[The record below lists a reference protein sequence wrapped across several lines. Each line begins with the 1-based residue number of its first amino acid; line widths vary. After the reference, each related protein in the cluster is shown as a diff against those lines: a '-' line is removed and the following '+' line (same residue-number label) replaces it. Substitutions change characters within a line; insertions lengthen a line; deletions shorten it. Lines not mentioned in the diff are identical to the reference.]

1 MSRFGRR
8 LLATW
13 SAKGGRSSA
22 RPTASRG
29 WRPSAVDRSTSSR
42 SEEHTSELQSRSD
55 LVCRLLLEKKKKIN
69 TSDIIPNQGAVL
81 RYLYSDVGRVRG
93 PGRFRHCAYRTLDL
107 TLMHYDSKTPHLALP
122 PSR

>member
-69 TSDIIPNQGAVL
+69 TTTMTTIHSINIIPTSQYTGHRKTLEANQTSYEFSSCLKRTIAL
-81 RYLYSDVGRVRG
+81 TRNTITIVR
-93 PGRFRHCAYRTLDL
+93 AI
-107 TLMHYDSKTPHLALP
+107 
-122 PSR
+122 